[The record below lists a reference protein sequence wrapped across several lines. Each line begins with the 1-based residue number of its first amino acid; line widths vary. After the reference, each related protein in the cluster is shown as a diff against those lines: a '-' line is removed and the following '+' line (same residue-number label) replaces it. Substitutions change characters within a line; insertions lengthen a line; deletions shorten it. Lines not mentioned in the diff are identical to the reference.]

1 MVRRGHD
8 AKAGSIIVL
17 PADRPWRPQIRIPE
31 LSAQAPRISHEAKVS
46 AETCGA
52 SRPVPNGRAVGRQE
66 PPCSASTLPPMQFPA
81 QPKPRLVLYETMQS
95 RAQRPFLPRSTAE
108 IHASPTLPII
118 SFTQSVFSKHPEELG
133 LVCVKSRAEQEPELG
148 IFGAAG
154 GHATCIILLAAVRRA
169 EAVGVAQVTDR
180 PAWLLYARLPAGIPI

>member
-17 PADRPWRPQIRIPE
+17 PADRPWTPQIRIPE

-52 SRPVPNGRAVGRQE
+52 SPPVPNARAAGRQE
-66 PPCSASTLPPMQFPA
+66 PPCSASTLPPMQFLA
-81 QPKPRLVLYETMQS
+81 QPKPRLALYETMQS
-95 RAQRPFLPRSTAE
+95 RAQCPSLPSSTAE

-118 SFTQSVFSKHPEELG
+118 IFTQAHFPSILTIGDRLCEYLG
-133 LVCVKSRAEQEPELG
+133 RTRTRTRY
-148 IFGAAG
+148 FWRAG
-154 GHATCIILLAAVRRA
+154 GHATCIVRRSS
-169 EAVGVAQVTDR
+169 R
-180 PAWLLYARLPAGIPI
+180 SPIRVFQPPLASSGP